1 MHQLDIF
8 YHPSHQGLASWMIGL
23 GAEGGTGPLLSGTT
37 SRRNLG
43 PPGIFRLGTYRSLII
58 ANNDELDKD
67 LFFLSFMFGLRGPA
81 SNLKYKSNMMT
92 IRHTYAQYLI
102 LSIFFVQLVR
112 SFQIY
117 TRAQG
122 ITCFNED
129 SDCGLLIVM

>member
-8 YHPSHQGLASWMIGL
+8 YHPSHQGLAPWVIGL

-43 PPGIFRLGTYRSLII
+43 PPGISRLGTYRSLII

-102 LSIFFVQLVR
+102 LSIFFCLAS
-112 SFQIY
+112 SFKIY
-117 TRAQG
+117 IRALRDNV
-122 ITCFNED
+122 F
-129 SDCGLLIVM
+129 